1 MNIKLK
7 KISKYYYDQGKST
20 KGIENISLDVNTDGS
35 FVVITG
41 ESGSGKSTLI
51 KLITGLEEY
60 DEGEIFIDGQA
71 ISNFSDKKRQ
81 QIYTDNISFVFQD
94 YNLIESITCKE
105 NITLALLKQ
114 GKTKKEAKKLAVK
127 ALKEVNLNFQKN
139 MRVSKL
145 SGGERQRVAIARSLA
160 LNTPVIVFDEPTG
173 NLDAATSK
181 QVIDLIEKISKNK
194 LILYVTHDYEI
205 VKHCVTRHIVLADGN
220 LVKDVRVNKP
230 QNEGEAQPAEI
241 SKKSFSF
248 SSYMYS
254 TYLIGFKRWGRMIAT
269 LIVLILAYA
278 SVVGNF
284 YVFGLTASTLGFTFG
299 LPADT
304 ANTTYSAGNVIKNR
318 VATDDEP
325 ELELVGETYYDYGN
339 TLDQEFHIN
348 SDVYNKQYYG
358 DSEDTRS
365 LEDPFYID
373 KKILPYYTGKATLIE
388 GDADVEDTTSFYIPD
403 TWVDGYYMDTVE
415 TIMTGDITIGTE
427 FAFSAEEGSALDELI
442 AEMYTTK
449 ITKLYQYDTSEN
461 NSLEAYL
468 VLDKPG
474 LDAVHNYCKKES
486 SYRSANDGPVN
497 TTEDAIVTPLNI
509 NLGDIKAD
517 YYSPR
522 NNFPDEYSSQL
533 TTYDKL
539 YLSKNLEGKDLT
551 IDYKV
556 LKLDITDFDPLYI
569 FNEDNRF
576 FIKSSQ
582 MISVLGEKHYLYTV
596 YFDSVENAK
605 TTFENNK
612 ATHSRIYYVEYA
624 SFPTVDYTLD
634 IRNANQFTRLTNFA
648 TFCGMLINFF
658 ITGFIIKIIINRF
671 YYRKNYDQQ
680 VLGYIGYSFKD
691 IVIVNLLEFLTLGLV
706 STAIVLGIFIP
717 FVPNAAA
724 IFGSNVWLAVLAVVI
739 DLLAAVFFALPSRKK
754 VREND

>member
-7 KISKYYYDQGKST
+7 QISKYYYDQGKST
-20 KGIENISLDVNTDGS
+20 KGIENISLEVNTDGS

-94 YNLIESITCKE
+94 YNLIESITCIE

-114 GKTKKEAKKLAVK
+114 GKTKKESKKLAVK

-181 QVIDLIEKISKNK
+181 QVIDLIEKISANK

-230 QNEGEAQPAEI
+230 QNEGEVKPAEI
-241 SKKSFSF
+241 SKKSFPF

-299 LPADT
+299 LPTDT
-304 ANTTYSAGNVIKNR
+304 ADTTYSAGNVIKNR

-325 ELELVGETYYDYGN
+325 ELELVGENYYDYGN
-339 TLDQEFHIN
+339 YLDQDFHID
-348 SDVYNKQYYG
+348 STVYKEENFN
-358 DSEDTRS
+358 DIEDARS
-365 LEDPFYID
+365 LDDPFYITT
-373 KKILPYYTGKATLIE
+373 KVLPYYTGKATLIE
-388 GDADVEDTTSFYIPD
+388 GDADAVDTTSFYVPD
-403 TWVDGYYMDTVE
+403 TWVDGYNMDTVE

-427 FAFSAEEGSALDELI
+427 FAFSAEEGPALDELI
-442 AEMYTTK
+442 AEMYTAK

-461 NSLEAYL
+461 NSSQIYL
-468 VLDKPG
+468 VLDKSG
-474 LDAVHNYCKKES
+474 LDAVRNYCKKES
-486 SYRSANDGPVN
+486 SRRSANDGPVF
-497 TTEDAIVTPLNI
+497 TTDDAIVKPLNI
-509 NLGDIKAD
+509 KLGDIKAD
-517 YYSPR
+517 YFSPS
-522 NNFPDEYSSQL
+522 NSLPDEYSSQL

-551 IDYKV
+551 IDYKG

-582 MISVLGEKHYLYTV
+582 MTSVLGEKHYLYTV
-596 YFDSVENAK
+596 YFDSVEHAK
-605 TTFENNK
+605 ATFENNK
-612 ATHSRIYYVEYA
+612 DTHSRIYYVEYA

-691 IVIVNLLEFLTLGLV
+691 IVIVNLLEFLTLGLI

-717 FVPNAAA
+717 LVPSAAA